1 MTTNPTRTP
10 IAPAWH
16 TVALLLVLAA
26 FSVSSALLQI
36 GTRPSHVEHLFI
48 YSFGLVVEWLLLGFC
63 LWKAAPRFRQYLLQ
77 VTREPRRLW
86 VDALL
91 AVGLVLLV
99 LLAAVSLHWLLGP
112 AGWMSLEAFLPHGA
126 LEVGLWLATAVSA
139 GISEETL
146 FRGYLQQ
153 QFAAWTGKLY
163 LGVFLQALVF
173 GLAHGYQGWKH
184 MLVIVVIGLILG
196 TAAALRPT
204 LRANMITHALLDS
217 LAAF

>member
-1 MTTNPTRTP
+1 MTPTRAP
-10 IAPAWH
+10 IAPVWH
-16 TVALLLVLAA
+16 TVLLLGVLAA
-26 FSVSSALLQI
+26 FSVSSALLQM
-36 GTRPSHVEHLFI
+36 GTRPSRAEHLFI
-48 YSFGLVVEWLLLGFC
+48 YSFSLVFEWLLLGFC
-63 LWKAAPRFRQYLLQ
+63 LWKATPQFRQYLLQ
-77 VTREPRRLW
+77 VTREPRRL
-86 VDALL
+86 LL
-91 AVGLVLLV
+91 DVPLGVALVLVV

-112 AGWMSLEAFLPHGA
+112 AGWTSLEAYLPQGV
-126 LEVGLWLATAVSA
+126 LEKGLWLATALSA

-153 QFAAWTGKLY
+153 QFAAWTGHVSP
-163 LGVFLQALVF
+163 GVFLQALAF